1 MKWNF
6 KFTIRTMKFEILKAK
21 NKQFYFVLKA
31 KNGEIV
37 ATSETYKS
45 KQACIDTIKLIT
57 YKSFFAKTIDLT

>member
-31 KNGEIV
+31 RNGEIV

-45 KQACIDTIKLIT
+45 KQSCIDTIKLIT
-57 YKSFFAKTIDLT
+57 WGTLFSKTIDLS

>member
-1 MKWNF
+1 MVVMKI
-6 KFTIRTMKFEILKAK
+6 TIKRMKFEILKAK
-21 NKQFYFVLKA
+21 NKQFYFVLKS

-57 YKSFFAKTIDLT
+57 WGTFFSKTIDLT